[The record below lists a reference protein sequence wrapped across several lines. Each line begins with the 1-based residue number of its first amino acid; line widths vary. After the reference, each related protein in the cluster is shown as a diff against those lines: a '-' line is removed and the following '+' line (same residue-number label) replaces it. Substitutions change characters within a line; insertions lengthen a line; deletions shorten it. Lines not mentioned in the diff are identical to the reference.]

1 MKQGKATR
9 NWKQLVTE
17 DVSCA
22 PRLFDGFRA
31 KHKCSRWREAEMFEP
46 VTHSI
51 EVENYGEWIAE
62 TLAARLVQRGSLPPD
77 LRTRFVQT
85 VGNACLLHDIG
96 NPPFGHMGEYAIR
109 KWFEENEEHWSTTAL
124 A

>member
-1 MKQGKATR
+1 MARSGDVRTR
-9 NWKQLVTE
+9 L
-17 DVSCA
+17 
-22 PRLFDGFRA
+22 
-31 KHKCSRWREAEMFEP
+31 
-46 VTHSI
+46 THSI

-109 KWFEENEEHWSTTAL
+109 KWFEENEEAL
-124 A
+124 VDHCTRLKNLTRLKRNVMYALTVILTGIHKDSGLLLVCNG